1 MSTKLK
7 SGSEKRRLKEKKM
20 LVQAGSDPKQMKL
33 SFSNEIN
40 IINVYPRS
48 LNEDKVTV
56 SSEFEVRLIVIM
68 TMAAR
73 AYMP

>member
-33 SFSNEIN
+33 AFSNEIN
-40 IINVYPRS
+40 IINVYPRC

-73 AYMP
+73 AYVR

>member
-56 SSEFEVRLIVIM
+56 SSEFEVRLIVIIS
-68 TMAAR
+68 MAAR
-73 AYMP
+73 AYVR

>member
-1 MSTKLK
+1 
-7 SGSEKRRLKEKKM
+7 M

-73 AYMP
+73 AYMR

>member
-1 MSTKLK
+1 MSSKLK

-48 LNEDKVTV
+48 LNEDKVIV

-68 TMAAR
+68 SMAAR
-73 AYMP
+73 AYVR